1 VQACFRN
8 SLFTIV
14 AAFFGVF
21 VSTTALAQQGAS
33 QPSFDP
39 RQLERRFDDD
49 TQAPQRSDAK
59 PRTVVPRVSSQ
70 PGAVSPPPGGR
81 AARTLFKLAAV
92 SVAGSA
98 AVSRDVVAEAWQP
111 YIGKQVTEA
120 DLAAIAA
127 AITEKHR
134 QAGYFLTRAIIPPQD
149 IRDGRVRVEVIEGSI
164 AEISLTGESA
174 AAFGLDPLLAPI
186 TAERPARL
194 STLERQLLLIGDRPG
209 VRIVDTTLDEIGKT
223 TGRFRLVIKLRA
235 WRVYSA
241 WGFDNLGSSAVG
253 PWQTW
258 GTAAFNSY
266 VVPGDALTFNVSSV
280 APEPREL
287 GFGRVS
293 YDAPIGTDGV
303 RIGGSALYSDVR
315 PGDEFRRETRNRTRT
330 ETFEARASV
339 APIQSQALS
348 MVLTSAFGFSDVLQ
362 DDMYGLIYR
371 DRIRTL
377 TLTADFRYRDPFNGV
392 SYLSLVG
399 RQGLDVF
406 GATQVDDLFASRAGA
421 SGEFSVF
428 NAWFTRYHT
437 FSDEWSLK
445 VAAAGQLAN
454 QALLLSQQFYLG
466 GSAFGR
472 GYGAAEISGDNA
484 FAGSVELRLDQTFN
498 SPWLKGVQLYGFLD
512 SGVVWNDGYHIKDGL
527 SLTSTGVGARFFLAE
542 DLQAGIG
549 VAFPLTY
556 RALDNFDRGPR
567 LLFSLS
573 SALRICPER
582 PRAICS

>member
-1 VQACFRN
+1 VRACCRN

-14 AAFFGVF
+14 AAFSSAFA
-21 VSTTALAQQGAS
+21 STTVLAQQGAT

-39 RQLERRFDDD
+39 RQLERRFDDAQ
-49 TQAPQRSDAK
+49 TPQRRDAR
-59 PRTVVPRVSSQ
+59 PQAVVPRVS
-70 PGAVSPPPGGR
+70 PPPGPVGPPAGTR
-81 AARTLFKLAAV
+81 DAKTQFKLVAV

-98 AVSRDVVAEAWQP
+98 AVPHDVVAEAWQP
-111 YIGKQVTEA
+111 YIGKQVSEA
-120 DLAAIAA
+120 DLAALAA
-127 AITEKHR
+127 AITEKYR
-134 QAGYFLTRAIIPPQD
+134 QTGYFLTRAIIPPQN
-149 IRDGRVRVEVIEGSI
+149 IRGGRVRVEVIEGSI
-164 AEISLTGESA
+164 AEIGLTGENA
-174 AAFGLDPLLAPI
+174 AAFGLDPLLDVI
-186 TAERPARL
+186 KAERPARL

-223 TGRFRLVIKLRA
+223 TGRFRLAIKLQA

-253 PWQTW
+253 PWQTYA
-258 GTAAFNSY
+258 TAAFNSY
-266 VVPGDALTFNVSSV
+266 FVPGDALSVNVSSV

-293 YDAPIGTDGV
+293 YDAPIGIDGV
-303 RIGGSALYSDVR
+303 RVGGSALFSDVR
-315 PGDEFRRETRNRTRT
+315 PGDDFRRETRNRTRT

-339 APIQSQALS
+339 SPIQSQALS

-377 TLTADFRYRDPFNGV
+377 TLTADFRIRDPFNGV
-392 SYLSLVG
+392 SYLSLIG

-406 GATQVDDLFASRAGA
+406 GASQVDDPFVSRAGA

-445 VAAAGQLAN
+445 VSAAGQLAN

-498 SPWLKGVQLYGFLD
+498 SPYLKGIQFYGFLD
-512 SGVVWNDGYHIKDGL
+512 SGVVWNDGYHMRDGL
-527 SLTSTGVGARFFLAE
+527 SLTSVGVGARFFLAE
-542 DLQAGIG
+542 DLQAGVG
-549 VAFPLTY
+549 VAFPLSY
-556 RALDNFDRGPR
+556 RAPDNLSRDPR

-573 SALRICPER
+573 SAFRVCPER
-582 PRAICS
+582 SKAICS